1 MAEVGRDLRRSP
13 CAGAL
18 LSLAG
23 PQCHQAPAGSV
34 EQAESEKWNPEGF
47 QILGLKA
54 VGLHPRKCVYS
65 GTHHPARGKIWAH
78 QPLSQPLGKQKKHKT
93 GKPTP
98 PRQREEAQSRE
109 WQTNALFTQQSP
121 APPPLSTRDS
131 SAPPPV
137 ATAATWRR
145 SAPPPHAPPPRAA
158 VAGVTEASRPQDVGA
173 ELRGGGRGKRTRG
186 DRDRVRV
193 RGDRGQRGRGGRGRF
208 RGPAGCG
215 ASGQGGRV
223 GR

>member
-47 QILGLKA
+47 QTLGLKA

-98 PRQREEAQSRE
+98 ARQREEAQSRE

-145 SAPPPHAPPPRAA
+145 SAPRHTHTPAPR
-158 VAGVTEASRPQDVGA
+158 
-173 ELRGGGRGKRTRG
+173 RGCRG
-186 DRDRVRV
+186 DGGAAAARCRSWAP
-193 RGDRGQRGRGGRGRF
+193 RGRPRKASPRRPRPSPSP
-208 RGPAGCG
+208 RGPRTA
-215 ASGQGGRV
+215 RP
-223 GR
+223 RRPRPI